1 MATVIKNLEAKTKTV
16 TYKIA
21 NKPDTLL
28 TVTITK
34 NNGYEKRAT
43 SDSYKHAD
51 KYDMSFK
58 IEQENKTV
66 HKTQPLRYSKPYKDL
81 FAAIQNTYEGNE
93 QVRSLTENQ
102 DWNKLTQ
109 ELYKAADP
117 DAVKREREAVSKQ
130 ITEMQEQLKMLNEHL
145 NRLDGANTDKP
156 EEEAPFWDDDDLDDT
171 EW

>member
-58 IEQENKTV
+58 IEQENKTI
-66 HKTQPLRYSKPYKDL
+66 HKTQPLRYSKPYQNL
-81 FAAIQNTYEGNE
+81 FAAIQNAYNSNE
-93 QVRSLTENQ
+93 HIKALTEKQ

>member
-1 MATVIKNLEAKTKTV
+1 MTTAIKNLEAKTKTV

-21 NKPDTLL
+21 RKPDTLL
-28 TVTITK
+28 TVTITQDK
-34 NNGYEKRAT
+34 EYKQRDNNNGYKPEP
-43 SDSYKHAD
+43 

-66 HKTQPLRYSKPYKDL
+66 HRTQPLRYNKPYQDL
-81 FAAIQNTYEGNE
+81 FAAIQNAYEGNE

-117 DAVKREREAVSKQ
+117 DAIEREREAVSKQ
-130 ITEMQEQLKMLNEHL
+130 ITEMQEQLKMLTDHL
-145 NRLDGANTDKP
+145 DRLDGANTDKP

-171 EW
+171 DW

>member
-1 MATVIKNLEAKTKTV
+1 MTTAIKNLKAKTKTA

-21 NKPDTLL
+21 NDPDTLL

-34 NNGYEKRAT
+34 NNGYAKRTT
-43 SDSYKHAD
+43 SDSYKPAD

-66 HKTQPLRYSKPYKDL
+66 HKTQPLRYTKPYKDL

>member
-1 MATVIKNLEAKTKTV
+1 MTTAIKNIKAKTKTV

-21 NKPDTLL
+21 NDPDTLL

-34 NNGYEKRAT
+34 NNGYEKRTT
-43 SDSYKHAD
+43 SDSYKPAD

-66 HKTQPLRYSKPYKDL
+66 HKTQPLRYDKPYQAL
-81 FAAIQNTYEGNE
+81 FAAIQNAYDANE

-102 DWNKLTQ
+102 EWNKLTQ

-117 DAVKREREAVSKQ
+117 EAVKREREAVNKQ
-130 ITEMQEQLKMLNEHL
+130 IAEMQEQLKMLTEHL

-156 EEEAPFWDDDDLDDT
+156 ENEDPFWDDDDLDDT
-171 EW
+171 GW